1 MKYLYLKTLLC
12 VCFIMLAF
20 NQTAFAKTTAKR
32 AKEEP
37 LGVMSSY
44 LYADK
49 TSATSTLSGG
59 TYEVYNMF
67 DNDYSTAWVEGAKA
81 NGEGE
86 SIDLTFEKG
95 TVITEILICPGYY
108 KSRKLFY
115 ANAAPTLITVSSG
128 KTGYSFDISGCA
140 FSFDKV
146 SETLIIPE
154 PLVLKDG
161 ILTITIDNVRE
172 GTAYQ
177 DTCISELAVFG
188 IDASSKAAQLIA
200 KGEEVTIISE
210 SAIHYLTSE
219 AMHFSQMQAESFDD
233 LTGLYTMKGAD
244 VSVKA
249 FLVYWY
255 VYNVNDRR
263 ITASDDQ
270 MCSIVTEEDVSD
282 IYKELTGSELDEAA
296 YQTILNDY
304 VTELEDEGMYFE
316 ATGDFGD
323 AFRYPDPHVELE
335 MKNGKLL
342 VKGNYC
348 VYSNEEQA
356 YVPTNSYVLYLVE
369 GGPQSLGGYRLNKVV
384 VR

>member
-1 MKYLYLKTLLC
+1 MKHNYLKVLIC
-12 VCFIMLAF
+12 ACFIVLVVSH
-20 NQTAFAKTTAKR
+20 TASAKTTSKNT
-32 AKEEP
+32 KEEP
-37 LGVMSSY
+37 AISMSGY
-44 LYADK
+44 LNAERTK
-49 TSATSTLSGG
+49 ATSTLSGG
-59 TYEVYNMF
+59 TYEANNLF
-67 DNDYSTAWVEGAKA
+67 DKDYTTAWVEGAKD

-86 SIDLTFEKG
+86 SIDMTFEKG
-95 TVITEILICPGYY
+95 TVITEIQICPGYY

-115 ANAAPTLITVSSG
+115 ANAAPTGVTVSSG
-128 KTGYSFDISGCA
+128 KTEYAFDISEYA
-140 FSFDKV
+140 FSYDMAC
-146 SETLIIPE
+146 ETLIMPE
-154 PLVLKDG
+154 PLILKDG
-161 ILTITIDNVRE
+161 KLKITIDSVRE
-172 GTAYQ
+172 GTAYK
-177 DTCISELAVFG
+177 DTCISELSVYGLEAK
-188 IDASSKAAQLIA
+188 SEAAQLIA
-200 KGEEVTIISE
+200 DGKEAVVISE
-210 SAIHYLTSE
+210 SSVGLLTSE
-219 AMHFSQMQAESFDD
+219 AMYFIKRQSEDFED

-342 VKGNYC
+342 VKGYYC